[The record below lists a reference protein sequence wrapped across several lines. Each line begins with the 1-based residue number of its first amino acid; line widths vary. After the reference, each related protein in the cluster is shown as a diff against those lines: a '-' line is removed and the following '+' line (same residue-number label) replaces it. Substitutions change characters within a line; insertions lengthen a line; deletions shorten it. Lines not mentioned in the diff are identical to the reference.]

1 MWISDPWLTFLVTVR
16 RHVPVVIAR
25 RDEFM
30 QPLPLGGPKDAWR
43 PRKPTNPINAVD
55 LTATDDQLPVV
66 IPRPQGAPSFHSSY
80 RGGPSSSGFTSINQS
95 TQNVIDL
102 TKQNRRFP
110 PTFSI
115 PGGGAIPGAD
125 GTYYGG
131 TYVDNEK
138 TTESIKELLEG
149 INDFPATRRS
159 RRKKTKKA
167 AAGEDEELTKL
178 MKEMNTGEDG
188 EPALE
193 EGVGAKVEVEG
204 EEKAEEEGEEKVE
217 EEGEEEEEDEEDEDE
232 EDEEEDMSV
241 VEGLNVTLLPHQIRG
256 LAFLLSRE
264 EGKARG
270 GILADDVGA
279 ALLALGCITNG
290 NDRWALGR
298 QFNQFRSFS
307 HIRIRIT
314 RLLALV
320 LRFRLSRRRRLRN
333 CPPILRRELLL
344 LLHWLLSSNGRQKLR
359 EGQLI
364 PIKCVFVFTMALI
377 VPRIQVNYGDTML

>member
-1 MWISDPWLTFLVTVR
+1 MWIRDFWLTFLVTVR

-43 PRKPTNPINAVD
+43 PRKPTNPTNAID

-80 RGGPSSSGFTSINQS
+80 RGGPSSSGFTSINQN
-95 TQNVIDL
+95 TQSVIDL

-110 PTFSI
+110 STFSI

-159 RRKKTKKA
+159 RRKKTRKA

-178 MKEMNTGEDG
+178 MKEMNTEEDG

-193 EGVGAKVEVEG
+193 ERVGAKVE
-204 EEKAEEEGEEKVE
+204 AEGEEKVE
-217 EEGEEEEEDEEDEDE
+217 EEGEEKVEEGEEEGEEEEDGEDEDE
-232 EDEEEDMSV
+232 EDEEEEDMSV

-279 ALLALGCITNG
+279 ALLDLECIN
-290 NDRWALGR
+290 
-298 QFNQFRSFS
+298 
-307 HIRIRIT
+307 
-314 RLLALV
+314 
-320 LRFRLSRRRRLRN
+320 
-333 CPPILRRELLL
+333 
-344 LLHWLLSSNGRQKLR
+344 
-359 EGQLI
+359 
-364 PIKCVFVFTMALI
+364 
-377 VPRIQVNYGDTML
+377 

>member
-1 MWISDPWLTFLVTVR
+1 
-16 RHVPVVIAR
+16 
-25 RDEFM
+25 M

-43 PRKPTNPINAVD
+43 PRKPTNPTNAID

-131 TYVDNEK
+131 TYVDHER

-159 RRKKTKKA
+159 RRKKTKKIIA
-167 AAGEDEELTKL
+167 DEDKELTKL
-178 MKEMNTGEDG
+178 MKEMNTEEGG

-193 EGVGAKVEVEG
+193 EGTGAKVEAEG
-204 EEKAEEEGEEKVE
+204 EQKADEGQEEGEEEEEE
-217 EEGEEEEEDEEDEDE
+217 EEGEEEEEEE
-232 EDEEEDMSV
+232 EEEDMSV

-279 ALLALGCITNG
+279 APLALRCIN
-290 NDRWALGR
+290 
-298 QFNQFRSFS
+298 
-307 HIRIRIT
+307 
-314 RLLALV
+314 
-320 LRFRLSRRRRLRN
+320 
-333 CPPILRRELLL
+333 
-344 LLHWLLSSNGRQKLR
+344 
-359 EGQLI
+359 
-364 PIKCVFVFTMALI
+364 
-377 VPRIQVNYGDTML
+377 